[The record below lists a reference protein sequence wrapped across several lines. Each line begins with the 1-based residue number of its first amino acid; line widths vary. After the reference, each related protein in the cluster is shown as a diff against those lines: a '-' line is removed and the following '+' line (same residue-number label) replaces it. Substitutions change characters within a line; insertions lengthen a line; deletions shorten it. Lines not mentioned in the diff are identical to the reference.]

1 RTPLGKVATVTT
13 AATILGGSTFMGWLP
28 GLSVLAATGTLG
40 YAAYRG
46 SISPSLRRTLSA
58 SLRQIDNVLNKPS
71 LNKEMRDAIQTD
83 RAAIVEL
90 MQLPSAPEGADD
102 DGEDTNE

>member
-1 RTPLGKVATVTT
+1 
-13 AATILGGSTFMGWLP
+13 MGWLP

-58 SLRQIDNVLNKPS
+58 SLRQIDNVFNKPS

-102 DGEDTNE
+102 DGEEINE